1 MAEKITMEEYNRQ
14 KDEYTN
20 QALKELHYII
30 VIVIMIVMMIMII
43 MKLI

>member
-20 QALKELHYII
+20 QALKELQTQ
-30 VIVIMIVMMIMII
+30 
-43 MKLI
+43 MKNQKPITPQSSSQ